1 MVDTSSW
8 KVVIIDDEPDN
19 IGVVAFIFDF
29 QNVPMRTA
37 NGGEAGLALLRE
49 EKPTFLL
56 LDLQMPKMTGWDVL
70 KLIREDNQLKDL
82 VVIALTAH
90 AMAGDKEKALAL
102 GFDGYI
108 TKPISPATFI
118 QTIDEVIQ
126 LRIKQ

>member
-37 NGGEAGLALLRE
+37 NGGETGLALLRE

-56 LDLQMPKMTGWDVL
+56 LDLQMPKMTGWEVL
-70 KLIREDNQLKDL
+70 KLIREDAQLKDL

-90 AMAGDKEKALAL
+90 AMAGDKEKALAA

>member
-37 NGGEAGLALLRE
+37 NSGETGLALLRE

-56 LDLQMPKMTGWDVL
+56 LDLQMPKMTGWEVL
-70 KLIREDNQLKDL
+70 KVIREDAQLKEL

-90 AMAGDKEKALAL
+90 AMAGDKEKALAV

-118 QTIDEVIQ
+118 QTIDEIIQ